1 MESGPDNESTLVDFS
16 NGILSLG
23 ERGIKNEE
31 EMERAICVSVTN
43 TAFSN

>member
-1 MESGPDNESTLVDFS
+1 MESGPDNESIIVDFS
-16 NGILSLG
+16 NGILPLR